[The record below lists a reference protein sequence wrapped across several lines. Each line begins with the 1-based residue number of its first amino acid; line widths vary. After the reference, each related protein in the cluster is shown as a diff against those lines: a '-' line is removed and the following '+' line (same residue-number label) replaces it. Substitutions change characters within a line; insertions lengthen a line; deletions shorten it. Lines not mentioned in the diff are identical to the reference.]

1 MLENIVSQQEND
13 LQPRIIYFNLF
24 HLFIHSKMKS
34 LMIFNLER
42 GQNEL
47 LFVINIGK
55 TVASIPK
62 YLIRGSS

>member
-1 MLENIVSQQEND
+1 MLENIMSQQEND
-13 LQPRIIYFNLF
+13 LQPRVIYFNLF
-24 HLFIHSKMKS
+24 HLFIHSKIKS

-42 GQNEL
+42 RQNVL

-62 YLIRGSS
+62 YLIQESS

>member
-1 MLENIVSQQEND
+1 MLENIMSHQEND
-13 LQPRIIYFNLF
+13 LQPRVIFINPF

-42 GQNEL
+42 RQNEL